1 MLQSLTT
8 DMSIDGKGEETTI
21 NVTSAGELLVSES
34 DLNKMKVRL
43 SYFRGSQF
51 RNSARFTLKFN
62 GIVEP
67 TSILNGNIR
76 FSDREG
82 RLDKREPDMTEEY
95 HIGQQSYCSGKTVD
109 IPLISKTG
117 LSILN
122 RMRFAMDVTS
132 DVKGRIESGSDL
144 MSLANPALGLTG
156 FRTEYPHI
164 QISLSQLTLTSNMD
178 GIFSPGADVHFLA
191 TVAVANRTVPYIKTT
206 NHSEY
211 ELSVG
216 ESHDIIGDIGDFTPQ
231 TDGDQLIIGF
241 RAVDKD
247 RHVDLQKFIPAI
259 SESVLA
265 LLASDSTANY
275 YVLAA
280 KIAFAVA
287 QNFKTEEYEDI
298 MGDTEYRTHAFN
310 FNDKFWRGINL
321 LGDAGPW
328 YASYNELRAGTY
340 TIKYSVIL
348 NTQ

>member
-1 MLQSLTT
+1 M
-8 DMSIDGKGEETTI
+8 
-21 NVTSAGELLVSES
+21 
-34 DLNKMKVRL
+34 
-43 SYFRGSQF
+43 
-51 RNSARFTLKFN
+51 
-62 GIVEP
+62 
-67 TSILNGNIR
+67 
-76 FSDREG
+76 
-82 RLDKREPDMTEEY
+82 
-95 HIGQQSYCSGKTVD
+95 
-109 IPLISKTG
+109 ISC
-117 LSILN
+117 
-122 RMRFAMDVTS
+122 D
-132 DVKGRIESGSDL
+132 
-144 MSLANPALGLTG
+144 
-156 FRTEYPHI
+156 
-164 QISLSQLTLTSNMD
+164 
-178 GIFSPGADVHFLA
+178 SP
-191 TVAVANRTVPYIKTT
+191 T